1 MMLQPILSLPTPVV
15 DPLFP
20 RLPEL
25 DSRAVRLPDMEEL
38 AVWRRQANLRMEA
51 SLSRFDAALIECQD
65 IEHAARRAIEE
76 VKSWVRASISPFST
90 APGRELVHG
99 HVRQCCAAA
108 WSERDE
114 QVVQRAPEDPDGVDR
129 HLRLFLGLAYESAA
143 RGYASLIAL

>member
-1 MMLQPILSLPTPVV
+1 MMLQTLSPILTPAV

-25 DSRAVRLPDMEEL
+25 DSRAVLLPDLEEL
-38 AVWRRQANLRMEA
+38 ASWRKQANLRMEA
-51 SLSRFDAALIECQD
+51 ALSGFDAALIECQD
-65 IEHAARRAIEE
+65 VEHAARRAIEE
-76 VKSWVRASISPFST
+76 VKRWVRSSITPFST
-90 APGRELVHG
+90 GAGRELVHG
-99 HVRQCCAAA
+99 HVRQCCAEA